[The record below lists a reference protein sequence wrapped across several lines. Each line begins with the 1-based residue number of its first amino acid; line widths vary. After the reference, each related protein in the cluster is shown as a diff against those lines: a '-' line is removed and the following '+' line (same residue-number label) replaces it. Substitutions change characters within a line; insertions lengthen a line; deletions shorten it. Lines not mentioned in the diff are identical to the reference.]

1 VKAATPSSEITCMQ
15 VPALSE
21 IGKDADGEMYGI
33 LVMAAQFTTL
43 AEFVGAS
50 MNPMQIHECAQLAY
64 DQYYW
69 LTLAEFKQFIV
80 RVKTSYYT
88 SNKNLNASVLMEFL
102 KEYTDERLAQRYE
115 HFSQKKAD
123 TVLHPEAKPLS
134 DEQMMLLRN
143 NIETIA
149 ASMGVSTLNAMSE
162 EEYQR
167 IKAEK
172 KKGKTLDEV
181 IADLKQIL
189 PPPEEDEPCE

>member
-1 VKAATPSSEITCMQ
+1 MQ

-64 DQYYW
+64 EQYYW
-69 LTLAEFKQFIV
+69 LTLAEFKQFII

-88 SNKNLNASVLMEFL
+88 SNKNLTSLVLMEFL
-102 KEYTDERLAQRYE
+102 KEYTDERLEARYE
-115 HFSQKKAD
+115 HYSQKKAAV
-123 TVLHPEAKPLS
+123 TLHPEAKPLT
-134 DEQMMLLRN
+134 DEQMFILKN

-167 IKAEK
+167 IKAEN
-172 KKGKTLDEV
+172 KKGKSLDEV
-181 IADLKQIL
+181 IDNLKQIL
-189 PPPEEDEPCE
+189 PPPNEDEYDLSQ